1 MNLQDLQRI
10 LQLSASVIVF
20 HHERV
25 GAGCVDTLVLYDNGE
40 TPVDEYAERFR
51 KQPYTLQSDKEVESW
66 FRLYNEWKT
75 EVDKS
80 RKRLRFTEVKANNRK
95 PTVR

>member
-1 MNLQDLQRI
+1 MNRKDFERI
-10 LQLSASVIVF
+10 LQLAASVIVF

-25 GAGCVDTLVLYDNGE
+25 GVGCVNTLVLYDNGE
-40 TPVDEYAERFR
+40 TSVDEYAERFR

-75 EVDKS
+75 EV
-80 RKRLRFTEVKANNRK
+80 KANNRK

>member
-1 MNLQDLQRI
+1 MNRKDFERI
-10 LQLSASVIVF
+10 LQLAASVIVF

-25 GAGCVDTLVLYDNGE
+25 GVGCVNTLVLYDNGE
-40 TPVDEYAERFR
+40 TSVDEYAERFR